1 MFRALILVKCSYG
14 ASVAISSEAKKVL
27 GVTDCYPV
35 FGRYDVVIF
44 VEGEDYRAVKAI
56 ADKISGLEG
65 VRSTETLP
73 EGD

>member
-1 MFRALILVKCSYG
+1 MFRALVLVKCSYG

-35 FGRYDVVIF
+35 FGRYDVVAFI
-44 VEGEDYRAVKAI
+44 EGEDYKQVKTI
-56 ADKISGLEG
+56 ADKISALDG

>member
-1 MFRALILVKCSYG
+1 MFRALVLVKSSY
-14 ASVAISSEAKKVL
+14 ASSLLIATEAKKID
-27 GVTDCYPV
+27 GVKDAYPV

-44 VEGEDYRAVKAI
+44 IEGEDYKEAKAVATKIAAI
-56 ADKISGLEG
+56 EG